1 MTTTAQLDHTREE
14 LLADHDYAEPLI
26 AAGVRCHGGFTAEG
40 DYVSPRTAN
49 RRPAIDA
56 WQNSHLRQFGTDL
69 LDPPLSTWPGHYPN
83 VPQARFLLRH
93 GVVDPIIA
101 ILTRIGTV
109 EGFGGLI
116 RHTVIPD
123 WERIVDEDLRH
134 TATAHLPSLYEA
146 HARDEA
152 GHEEQAGHN
161 VMWFAARDIAFDR
174 PITAD
179 QTTVMLERMG
189 ISAPGSNGQIDPER
203 LRAQALASRVLASD
217 VDFDLEQLLNRMISL
232 LFIEISA
239 FHAFAWAEELLADNE
254 LVAGEG
260 EAARIVSYIRA
271 DETPHVDYLKTV
283 LTELRDRTFITD
295 EGRRLPGTFVV
306 GTVWDKQLQISL
318 GERRDTQ
325 LTTARNE
332 VRHALSGR
340 CNAADLLAEFD
351 ELGEVVPG
359 PDGHWVER
367 TELA

>member
-1 MTTTAQLDHTREE
+1 MAITAQLDFERDE
-14 LLADHDYAEPLI
+14 LLADHDYAAPLI
-26 AAGVRCHGGFTAEG
+26 AGGRLCHGGFTDDGE
-40 DYVSPRTAN
+40 YVSPRTAN
-49 RRPAIDA
+49 RRPAIAA
-56 WQNSHLRQFGTDL
+56 WQANHLRQFGTEL

-83 VPQARFLLRH
+83 LPQARFLLRH

-116 RHTVIPD
+116 RHSVIPN

-134 TATAHLPSLYEA
+134 TATAHLPALYEA

-152 GHEEQAGHN
+152 GHEDVAGHHE
-161 VMWFAARDIAFDR
+161 MGFAARDIAFDR
-174 PITAD
+174 PVTED
-179 QTTVMLERMG
+179 QTTTMLERMG
-189 ISAPGSNGQIDPER
+189 ISAPGANGQIEPAR
-203 LRAQALASRVLASD
+203 LRAQAMAARVLDAD
-217 VDFDLEQLLNRMISL
+217 VDFDLEALLTRMISL

-239 FHAFAWAEELLADNE
+239 FHAFAWAEDLLSDDE

-260 EAARIVSYIRA
+260 EAAAIVSYIRA

-295 EGRRLPGTFVV
+295 KGRRLPGSFVV
-306 GTVWDKQLQISL
+306 GTVWDKQLKLSL
-318 GERRDTQ
+318 GERRDATM
-325 LTTARNE
+325 TTFRNE

-351 ELGEVVPG
+351 ALGDVVPG
-359 PDGHWVER
+359 PDGTWSDQP
-367 TELA
+367 